1 MKEYC
6 VYLTYDEIVLLDGKV
21 GEKSQ
26 KVIEQAKKENSF
38 GLDDFCNEILRMAVE
53 RGELTWGSQKISCC
67 EHCRDKPK
75 GYYKYSRSSRY
86 HRKGDIDY
94 DRPYSYIGVKPFQGF
109 VVFQGLPG
117 VCLECWMDKYLPKI
131 VKYIVDNDLPV
142 ELQMNAIAG
151 TKWKKDKMKICYDC
165 GKEMYESEMKRSDTL
180 FGNGTYPSDC
190 PYCGAHG
197 GFARSHKQ
205 TDKFRM
211 IRI

>member
-1 MKEYC
+1 MKKYC
-6 VYLTYDEIVLLDGKV
+6 VYLTYDEIMFLDGKV

-38 GLDDFCNEILRMAVE
+38 GLDDFCNEVLRIAVE
-53 RGELTWGSQKISCC
+53 RGELTWGTQKISCC
-67 EHCRDKPK
+67 EHCSDKPK

-94 DRPYSYIGVKPFQGF
+94 DHPYSYIGVKPFQGF
-109 VVFQGLPG
+109 VIFQGLPG
-117 VCLECWMDKYLPKI
+117 VCVDCWKNKYLPKI

-142 ELQMNAIAG
+142 ELQKNDIEE
-151 TKWKKDKMKICYDC
+151 TKWKKDKVRICCDC
-165 GKEMYESEMKRSDTL
+165 KQEMYESEMRRNPVWI
-180 FGNGTYPSDC
+180 GNGTYPSAC
-190 PYCGAHG
+190 PHCGTES
-197 GFARSHKQ
+197 GFGRTHET